1 MATRDRSLAE
11 LDEAIRKTTKASEQA
26 DKHLQEKKRAAAC
39 ADKRKQRLEQAL
51 NKICDDC
58 ATIPSLVA
66 LAAAEPASWMKC
78 SVCGRDDLDI
88 TASLFTSTSTLREEL
103 ESALEG
109 RRPIPSWGRSRVERS
124 ASLMAAIKARGSSP
138 PSVVDRILDR
148 SRTAAAGPAPPTKS
162 QMLARATHLC
172 KDAQSALAEA
182 TRLVN
187 DCKKQKQALETEQRS
202 LLNRLAGTKRAGD
215 GVAVTG
221 VKRAKGASVCSHC
234 RGTAP
239 THLVAPCGHKT
250 LCGTCAA
257 IYAKPRSKCPVCR
270 APVQSVVEVF
280 DS

>member
-1 MATRDRSLAE
+1 M
-11 LDEAIRKTTKASEQA
+11 
-26 DKHLQEKKRAAAC
+26 
-39 ADKRKQRLEQAL
+39 
-51 NKICDDC
+51 
-58 ATIPSLVA
+58 
-66 LAAAEPASWMKC
+66 
-78 SVCGRDDLDI
+78 
-88 TASLFTSTSTLREEL
+88 
-103 ESALEG
+103 
-109 RRPIPSWGRSRVERS
+109 ERS

-221 VKRAKGASVCSHC
+221 VKRAKGSSVCSHC

>member
-1 MATRDRSLAE
+1 MATKDRSLAE
-11 LDEAIRKTTKASEQA
+11 LDEAIRKTTKTSEAA
-26 DKHLQEKKRAAAC
+26 DKRLQELKRAAAC
-39 ADKRKQRLEQAL
+39 SDKRKQRLEQAL
-51 NKICDDC
+51 KKVCDDC
-58 ATIPSLVA
+58 ATIPCLVA

-78 SVCGRDDLDI
+78 SVCGRDDMDI
-88 TASLFTSTSTLREEL
+88 VAAGLRSADNLLEEL
-103 ESALEG
+103 KSAREG
-109 RRPIPSWGRSRVERS
+109 RRPIPNWGRPSPRS
-124 ASLMAAIKARGSSP
+124 SIPAQIR
-138 PSVVDRILDR
+138 DR

-172 KDAQSALAEA
+172 EDAQSALAEA

-221 VKRAKGASVCSHC
+221 VKRAKGGSVCSHC

>member
-39 ADKRKQRLEQAL
+39 SDKRKQRLEQVL
-51 NKICDDC
+51 KKVCDDC
-58 ATIPSLVA
+58 ATIPCLVA

-78 SVCGRDDLDI
+78 SVCGRDDMDI
-88 TASLFTSTSTLREEL
+88 EATRLRSSMEEL
-103 ESALEG
+103 KSAREG

-124 ASLMAAIKARGSSP
+124 ASLVAAIKAGGSSP
-138 PSVVDRILDR
+138 PSVIDRILDR

-172 KDAQSALAEA
+172 EDAQSALAEA

-202 LLNRLAGTKRAGD
+202 LLNRLAGTKRTGD

-221 VKRAKGASVCSHC
+221 VKRAKGSSVCSHC

-280 DS
+280 D

>member
-39 ADKRKQRLEQAL
+39 SDKRKQRLEQAL
-51 NKICDDC
+51 KKVCDDC
-58 ATIPSLVA
+58 ATIPCLVA

-78 SVCGRDDLDI
+78 SVCGRGDMDI
-88 TASLFTSTSTLREEL
+88 EATRLRSAVEEL
-103 ESALEG
+103 KSAREG
-109 RRPIPSWGRSRVERS
+109 RRPNPSWGRSRVERS
-124 ASLMAAIKARGSSP
+124 ASLVAAIKAGGSSP
-138 PSVVDRILDR
+138 PSVIDRILDR

-221 VKRAKGASVCSHC
+221 VKRAKGCSVCSHC
-234 RGTAP
+234 RGAAP

>member
-26 DKHLQEKKRAAAC
+26 DNHLQEKKRAAAC

-51 NKICDDC
+51 KKVCDDC
-58 ATIPSLVA
+58 ATIPCLVA

-78 SVCGRDDLDI
+78 SVCGRGDMDI
-88 TASLFTSTSTLREEL
+88 EATRLRSAVEEL
-103 ESALEG
+103 KSAREG
-109 RRPIPSWGRSRVERS
+109 RRPNPSWGRSRVERS
-124 ASLMAAIKARGSSP
+124 ASLVAAIKAGGSSP
-138 PSVVDRILDR
+138 PSVIDRILDR

-172 KDAQSALAEA
+172 EDAQSALAEA

-221 VKRAKGASVCSHC
+221 VKRAKGSSVCSHC

-280 DS
+280 D

>member
-11 LDEAIRKTTKASEQA
+11 LDEAIRKTTKTSEAA
-26 DKHLQEKKRAAAC
+26 DKRLQELKRAAAC
-39 ADKRKQRLEQAL
+39 ADKRKQRLVQAL
-51 NKICDDC
+51 KKVCDDC
-58 ATIPSLVA
+58 ATIPCLVA
-66 LAAAEPASWMKC
+66 LAAAEPISFMKC
-78 SVCGRDDLDI
+78 SVCGRGDLDI
-88 TASLFTSTSTLREEL
+88 SLAKLRSTDNLLEEL
-103 ESALEG
+103 GSAREG
-109 RRPIPSWGRSRVERS
+109 RRPIPERLARSRSLLEALSKTEGRSP
-124 ASLMAAIKARGSSP
+124 SS
-138 PSVVDRILDR
+138 VIDRILDR

-221 VKRAKGASVCSHC
+221 VKRAKGGSVCSHC

>member
-1 MATRDRSLAE
+1 
-11 LDEAIRKTTKASEQA
+11 
-26 DKHLQEKKRAAAC
+26 
-39 ADKRKQRLEQAL
+39 
-51 NKICDDC
+51 
-58 ATIPSLVA
+58 
-66 LAAAEPASWMKC
+66 
-78 SVCGRDDLDI
+78 
-88 TASLFTSTSTLREEL
+88 
-103 ESALEG
+103 
-109 RRPIPSWGRSRVERS
+109 
-124 ASLMAAIKARGSSP
+124 
-138 PSVVDRILDR
+138 
-148 SRTAAAGPAPPTKS
+148 
-162 QMLARATHLC
+162 MLARATHLC
-172 KDAQSALAEA
+172 EDAQSALAEA
-182 TRLVN
+182 TRFVN

-221 VKRAKGASVCSHC
+221 VKRAKGGSVCSHC

>member
-1 MATRDRSLAE
+1 M
-11 LDEAIRKTTKASEQA
+11 
-26 DKHLQEKKRAAAC
+26 
-39 ADKRKQRLEQAL
+39 
-51 NKICDDC
+51 
-58 ATIPSLVA
+58 
-66 LAAAEPASWMKC
+66 
-78 SVCGRDDLDI
+78 
-88 TASLFTSTSTLREEL
+88 
-103 ESALEG
+103 
-109 RRPIPSWGRSRVERS
+109 ERS
-124 ASLMAAIKARGSSP
+124 ASLVAAIKAGGSSP
-138 PSVVDRILDR
+138 PSVIDRILDR

-221 VKRAKGASVCSHC
+221 VKRAKGSSVCSHC

>member
-1 MATRDRSLAE
+1 
-11 LDEAIRKTTKASEQA
+11 
-26 DKHLQEKKRAAAC
+26 
-39 ADKRKQRLEQAL
+39 
-51 NKICDDC
+51 
-58 ATIPSLVA
+58 
-66 LAAAEPASWMKC
+66 
-78 SVCGRDDLDI
+78 
-88 TASLFTSTSTLREEL
+88 
-103 ESALEG
+103 
-109 RRPIPSWGRSRVERS
+109 
-124 ASLMAAIKARGSSP
+124 
-138 PSVVDRILDR
+138 
-148 SRTAAAGPAPPTKS
+148 
-162 QMLARATHLC
+162 MLARATHLC
-172 KDAQSALAEA
+172 EDAQSALAEA

>member
-1 MATRDRSLAE
+1 M
-11 LDEAIRKTTKASEQA
+11 
-26 DKHLQEKKRAAAC
+26 
-39 ADKRKQRLEQAL
+39 
-51 NKICDDC
+51 
-58 ATIPSLVA
+58 
-66 LAAAEPASWMKC
+66 
-78 SVCGRDDLDI
+78 
-88 TASLFTSTSTLREEL
+88 
-103 ESALEG
+103 
-109 RRPIPSWGRSRVERS
+109 
-124 ASLMAAIKARGSSP
+124 
-138 PSVVDRILDR
+138 
-148 SRTAAAGPAPPTKS
+148 AGPAPPTKS

-172 KDAQSALAEA
+172 EDAQSALAEA

-187 DCKKQKQALETEQRS
+187 DCKKQKQALETEKRS

-221 VKRAKGASVCSHC
+221 VKRAKGSSVCSHC

>member
-11 LDEAIRKTTKASEQA
+11 LDEAIRKTTKTSEAA
-26 DKHLQEKKRAAAC
+26 DKRLQELKRAAAC
-39 ADKRKQRLEQAL
+39 ADKRKQRLVQAL
-51 NKICDDC
+51 KKVCDDC
-58 ATIPSLVA
+58 ATIPCLVA
-66 LAAAEPASWMKC
+66 LAAAEPISFMKC
-78 SVCGRDDLDI
+78 SVCGRGDLDI
-88 TASLFTSTSTLREEL
+88 SLAKLRSTDNLLEEL
-103 ESALEG
+103 GSAREG
-109 RRPIPSWGRSRVERS
+109 RRPIPERLARSRSLLEALSKTEGRSP
-124 ASLMAAIKARGSSP
+124 SS
-138 PSVVDRILDR
+138 VIDRILDR

-202 LLNRLAGTKRAGD
+202 LLNRLAGTKKRAGD

-221 VKRAKGASVCSHC
+221 VKRAKGGSVCSHC

>member
-1 MATRDRSLAE
+1 MARSRSL
-11 LDEAIRKTTKASEQA
+11 LEALSNT
-26 DKHLQEKKRAAAC
+26 
-39 ADKRKQRLEQAL
+39 
-51 NKICDDC
+51 
-58 ATIPSLVA
+58 
-66 LAAAEPASWMKC
+66 
-78 SVCGRDDLDI
+78 
-88 TASLFTSTSTLREEL
+88 
-103 ESALEG
+103 EG
-109 RRPIPSWGRSRVERS
+109 RSPS
-124 ASLMAAIKARGSSP
+124 
-138 PSVVDRILDR
+138 SVIDRILDR

-172 KDAQSALAEA
+172 EDAQSALAEA

-221 VKRAKGASVCSHC
+221 VKRAKGSSVCSHC

-270 APVQSVVEVF
+270 APVRSVVEVF
-280 DS
+280 D

>member
-39 ADKRKQRLEQAL
+39 SDKRKQRLEQAL
-51 NKICDDC
+51 KKVCDDC
-58 ATIPSLVA
+58 ATIPCLVA

-78 SVCGRDDLDI
+78 SVCGRDDMDV
-88 TASLFTSTSTLREEL
+88 AAAGLRSSMEEL
-103 ESALEG
+103 GSAREG

-124 ASLMAAIKARGSSP
+124 ASLVAAIKAGGSSP
-138 PSVVDRILDR
+138 PSVIDRIRDR
-148 SRTAAAGPAPPTKS
+148 SRTEAAGPAPPTKS

-172 KDAQSALAEA
+172 EDAQSALAEA

-221 VKRAKGASVCSHC
+221 VKRAKGCSVCSHC
-234 RGTAP
+234 RGAAP
-239 THLVAPCGHKT
+239 THLVAPCGHRS

>member
-11 LDEAIRKTTKASEQA
+11 LDEAIRKTTKTSEAA
-26 DKHLQEKKRAAAC
+26 DKRLQELKRAAAC
-39 ADKRKQRLEQAL
+39 ADKRKQRLVQAL
-51 NKICDDC
+51 KKVCDDC
-58 ATIPSLVA
+58 ATIPCLVA
-66 LAAAEPASWMKC
+66 LAAAEPISFMKC
-78 SVCGRDDLDI
+78 SVCGRGDLDI
-88 TASLFTSTSTLREEL
+88 SLAKLRSTDNLLEEL
-103 ESALEG
+103 GSAREG
-109 RRPIPSWGRSRVERS
+109 RRPIPERLARSRSLLEALSKTEGRSP
-124 ASLMAAIKARGSSP
+124 SS
-138 PSVVDRILDR
+138 VIDRILDR

-172 KDAQSALAEA
+172 EDAQSALAEA

-221 VKRAKGASVCSHC
+221 VKRAKGGSVCSHC

>member
-11 LDEAIRKTTKASEQA
+11 LDEAIRKTTKTSEAA
-26 DKHLQEKKRAAAC
+26 DTRLQELKRAAAC

-51 NKICDDC
+51 KKVCDDC
-58 ATIPSLVA
+58 ATIPCLVA

-78 SVCGRDDLDI
+78 SVCGRGDLDI
-88 TASLFTSTSTLREEL
+88 SLAKLRSTDNLLEEL
-103 ESALEG
+103 GSAREG
-109 RRPIPSWGRSRVERS
+109 RRPIPERLARSRSLLEALSNTEGRSP
-124 ASLMAAIKARGSSP
+124 SS
-138 PSVVDRILDR
+138 VIDRILDR

-172 KDAQSALAEA
+172 EDAQSALAEA

-221 VKRAKGASVCSHC
+221 VKRAKGSSVCSHC

>member
-51 NKICDDC
+51 KKVCDDC
-58 ATIPSLVA
+58 ATIPCLVA

-78 SVCGRDDLDI
+78 SVCGRDDMDI
-88 TASLFTSTSTLREEL
+88 EATRLRSSMEEL
-103 ESALEG
+103 KSAREG

-124 ASLMAAIKARGSSP
+124 ASLVAAIKAGGSSP
-138 PSVVDRILDR
+138 PSVIDRILDR

-172 KDAQSALAEA
+172 EDAQSALAEA

-221 VKRAKGASVCSHC
+221 VKRAKGSSVCSHC

-280 DS
+280 D

>member
-39 ADKRKQRLEQAL
+39 SDKRKQRLEQAL
-51 NKICDDC
+51 KKVCDDC
-58 ATIPSLVA
+58 ATIPCLVA

-78 SVCGRDDLDI
+78 SVCGRGDMDI
-88 TASLFTSTSTLREEL
+88 EATRLRSAVEEL
-103 ESALEG
+103 KSAREG

-124 ASLMAAIKARGSSP
+124 ASLVAAIKAGGSSP
-138 PSVVDRILDR
+138 PGVIDRILDR

-234 RGTAP
+234 RGAAP

>member
-26 DKHLQEKKRAAAC
+26 DKRLQELKRAAAC
-39 ADKRKQRLEQAL
+39 FDKRKQRLEQAL
-51 NKICDDC
+51 KKVCDDC
-58 ATIPSLVA
+58 ATIPCLVA

-78 SVCGRDDLDI
+78 SVCGRDDMDI
-88 TASLFTSTSTLREEL
+88 EATRLRSSMEEL
-103 ESALEG
+103 KSAREG
-109 RRPIPSWGRSRVERS
+109 RRPIPSWGRSRLERS
-124 ASLMAAIKARGSSP
+124 ASLVAAIKAGGSSP
-138 PSVVDRILDR
+138 PSVIDRIRDR
-148 SRTAAAGPAPPTKS
+148 SRTEAAGPAPPTKS
-162 QMLARATHLC
+162 QMLARASHLC
-172 KDAQSALAEA
+172 EDAQSALAEA
-182 TRLVN
+182 TRFVN
-187 DCKKQKQALETEQRS
+187 DCKKEKQALETEQRS

-221 VKRAKGASVCSHC
+221 VKRAKGSSVCSHC

>member
-1 MATRDRSLAE
+1 M
-11 LDEAIRKTTKASEQA
+11 
-26 DKHLQEKKRAAAC
+26 
-39 ADKRKQRLEQAL
+39 
-51 NKICDDC
+51 
-58 ATIPSLVA
+58 
-66 LAAAEPASWMKC
+66 
-78 SVCGRDDLDI
+78 
-88 TASLFTSTSTLREEL
+88 
-103 ESALEG
+103 
-109 RRPIPSWGRSRVERS
+109 ERS

-138 PSVVDRILDR
+138 PSVIDRILDR

-172 KDAQSALAEA
+172 EDAQSALAEA

-239 THLVAPCGHKT
+239 THLVAPCGHKS

-257 IYAKPRSKCPVCR
+257 IYARPSSKCPVCR
-270 APVQSVVEVF
+270 APVRSVVEVF
-280 DS
+280 D

>member
-11 LDEAIRKTTKASEQA
+11 LDEAIRKTTKTSEAA
-26 DKHLQEKKRAAAC
+26 DTRLQELKRAAAC
-39 ADKRKQRLEQAL
+39 ADKRKQCLEQAL
-51 NKICDDC
+51 NKVCDDC
-58 ATIPSLVA
+58 ATIPCLVA
-66 LAAAEPASWMKC
+66 LAAAEPISFMKC
-78 SVCGRDDLDI
+78 SVCGRGDLDI
-88 TASLFTSTSTLREEL
+88 SLAKLRSTDNLLEEL
-103 ESALEG
+103 GSAREG
-109 RRPIPSWGRSRVERS
+109 RRPIPERLARSRSLLEALSKNEGRSP
-124 ASLMAAIKARGSSP
+124 SS
-138 PSVVDRILDR
+138 VIDRILYR
-148 SRTAAAGPAPPTKS
+148 SRTEAAGPAPPTKS

-172 KDAQSALAEA
+172 EDAQSALAEA

-215 GVAVTG
+215 CVAVTG
-221 VKRAKGASVCSHC
+221 VKRAKGSSVCSHC
-234 RGTAP
+234 RGAAP

>member
-39 ADKRKQRLEQAL
+39 SDKRKQRLEQAL
-51 NKICDDC
+51 KKVCDDC
-58 ATIPSLVA
+58 ATIPCLVA

-78 SVCGRDDLDI
+78 SVCGRGDMDI
-88 TASLFTSTSTLREEL
+88 EATRLRSAVEEL
-103 ESALEG
+103 KSAREG
-109 RRPIPSWGRSRVERS
+109 RRPNPSWGRSRVERS
-124 ASLMAAIKARGSSP
+124 ASLVAAIKAGGSSP
-138 PSVVDRILDR
+138 PSVIDRILDR

-221 VKRAKGASVCSHC
+221 VKRAKGGSVCSHC

-250 LCGTCAA
+250 LCGTCAT

-270 APVQSVVEVF
+270 APVRSVVEVF
-280 DS
+280 D

>member
-1 MATRDRSLAE
+1 M
-11 LDEAIRKTTKASEQA
+11 
-26 DKHLQEKKRAAAC
+26 
-39 ADKRKQRLEQAL
+39 
-51 NKICDDC
+51 
-58 ATIPSLVA
+58 
-66 LAAAEPASWMKC
+66 
-78 SVCGRDDLDI
+78 
-88 TASLFTSTSTLREEL
+88 
-103 ESALEG
+103 
-109 RRPIPSWGRSRVERS
+109 ERS
-124 ASLMAAIKARGSSP
+124 ASLVAAIKAGGSSP
-138 PSVVDRILDR
+138 PGVIDRILDR
-148 SRTAAAGPAPPTKS
+148 SRTAVAGPAPPTKS
-162 QMLARATHLC
+162 QMLARAMHLC
-172 KDAQSALAEA
+172 EAAQSALAEA

-221 VKRAKGASVCSHC
+221 VKRAKGSSVCSHC

>member
-11 LDEAIRKTTKASEQA
+11 LDEAIRKTTKTSEAA
-26 DKHLQEKKRAAAC
+26 DKRLQELKRAAAC
-39 ADKRKQRLEQAL
+39 ADKRKQRLVQAL
-51 NKICDDC
+51 KKVCDDC
-58 ATIPSLVA
+58 ATIPCLVA
-66 LAAAEPASWMKC
+66 LAAAEPISFMKC
-78 SVCGRDDLDI
+78 SVCGRGDLDI
-88 TASLFTSTSTLREEL
+88 SLAKLRSTDNLLEEL
-103 ESALEG
+103 GSAREG
-109 RRPIPSWGRSRVERS
+109 RRPIPERLARSRSLLEALSKTEGRSP
-124 ASLMAAIKARGSSP
+124 SS
-138 PSVVDRILDR
+138 VIDRILDR

-172 KDAQSALAEA
+172 EDAQSALAEA

-202 LLNRLAGTKRAGD
+202 LLNRLAGTKKRAGD

-221 VKRAKGASVCSHC
+221 VKRAKGGSVCSHC

>member
-39 ADKRKQRLEQAL
+39 SDKRKQRLEQAL
-51 NKICDDC
+51 KKVCDDC
-58 ATIPSLVA
+58 ATIPCLVA

-78 SVCGRDDLDI
+78 SVCGRDDMDR
-88 TASLFTSTSTLREEL
+88 AAAGLRSSMEEL
-103 ESALEG
+103 KSTREF

-124 ASLMAAIKARGSSP
+124 ASLVAAIKAGGSSP
-138 PSVVDRILDR
+138 PSVIDRILDR

-172 KDAQSALAEA
+172 EDAQSALAEA

-221 VKRAKGASVCSHC
+221 VKRAKGSSVCSHC

-280 DS
+280 D

>member
-11 LDEAIRKTTKASEQA
+11 LDEAIRKTTKTSEAA
-26 DKHLQEKKRAAAC
+26 DKRLQELKRAAAC
-39 ADKRKQRLEQAL
+39 ADKRKQRLVQAL
-51 NKICDDC
+51 KKVCDDC
-58 ATIPSLVA
+58 ATIPCLVA
-66 LAAAEPASWMKC
+66 LAAAEPISFMKC
-78 SVCGRDDLDI
+78 SVCGRGDLDI
-88 TASLFTSTSTLREEL
+88 SLAKLRSTDNLLEEL
-103 ESALEG
+103 GSAREG
-109 RRPIPSWGRSRVERS
+109 RRPIPERLARSRSLLEALSKTEGRSP
-124 ASLMAAIKARGSSP
+124 SS
-138 PSVVDRILDR
+138 VIDRILDR
-148 SRTAAAGPAPPTKS
+148 SRTAVAGPAPPTKS

-202 LLNRLAGTKRAGD
+202 LLNRLAGTKKRAGD

-221 VKRAKGASVCSHC
+221 VKRAKGGSVCSHC

>member
-1 MATRDRSLAE
+1 MATKDRSLAE
-11 LDEAIRKTTKASEQA
+11 LDEAIRKTTKTSEAA
-26 DKHLQEKKRAAAC
+26 DKHLQEKKRATAC
-39 ADKRKQRLEQAL
+39 AAKRKQRLEQELA
-51 NKICDDC
+51 KVCDDC
-58 ATIPSLVA
+58 AKIPCLVA
-66 LAAAEPASWMKC
+66 LAAASPLTMKC
-78 SVCGRDDLDI
+78 AVCDRKSIDNLAAVMTG
-88 TASLFTSTSTLREEL
+88 TSTLREEL
-103 ESALEG
+103 KSALEG
-109 RRPIPSWGRSRVERS
+109 RRPTPSWGRP
-124 ASLMAAIKARGSSP
+124 SP
-138 PSVVDRILDR
+138 PSVINQILDR

-172 KDAQSALAEA
+172 EDAQSALAEA

-221 VKRAKGASVCSHC
+221 VKRAKGGSVCSHC